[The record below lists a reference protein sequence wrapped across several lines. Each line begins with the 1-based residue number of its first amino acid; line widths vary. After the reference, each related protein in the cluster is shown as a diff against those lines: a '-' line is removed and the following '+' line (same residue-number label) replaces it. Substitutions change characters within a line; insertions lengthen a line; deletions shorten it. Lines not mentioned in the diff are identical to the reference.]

1 VWPVKKVSPNKMVHL
16 TEKPVELARRG
27 DRVQLARPCPG
38 CATIDAGGPMSTLI
52 DRYRPQIEALCR
64 TYRVRRLDVFGSVI
78 REDFDPVHSD
88 VDFLVEFEPDPDLNM
103 FHAYMGLRG
112 DLSRLLDRHVDLVM
126 PSAVRNPYFAQE
138 IAASSEHL
146 YGA

>member
-1 VWPVKKVSPNKMVHL
+1 
-16 TEKPVELARRG
+16 
-27 DRVQLARPCPG
+27 
-38 CATIDAGGPMSTLI
+38 MSTLI
-52 DRYRPQIEALCR
+52 DRYRPQIEARCR
-64 TYRVRRLDVFGSVI
+64 GYRVRRLDVFGSVI

-88 VDFLVEFEPDPDLNM
+88 VDLLVEFEPDPDLNL

-112 DLSRLLDRHVDLVM
+112 DLSRLLERPVDLVM

-138 IAASSEHL
+138 IAASREHL